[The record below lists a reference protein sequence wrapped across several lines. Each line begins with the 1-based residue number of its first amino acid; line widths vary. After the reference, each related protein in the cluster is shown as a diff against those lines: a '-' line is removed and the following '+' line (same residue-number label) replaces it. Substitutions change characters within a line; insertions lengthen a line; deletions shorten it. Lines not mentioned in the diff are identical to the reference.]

1 MAKFK
6 PGQPKSPN
14 SGRKRGVKNRK
25 KLIPVEEIL
34 ATANFNPAEELM
46 KVLPT
51 LDPLD
56 KAKILLQLLDY
67 YCPKVKPIEVPA
79 PAPEPDPA
87 KETLKNTDTAQLVS
101 LIKAQ

>member
-1 MAKFK
+1 MAFEKGK
-6 PGQPKSPN
+6 PRPAN
-14 SGRKRGVKNRK
+14 AGRRKGTKNRK

-46 KVLPT
+46 KVLPS
-51 LDPLD
+51 LEPLD
-56 KAKILLQLLDY
+56 RAKILIQLLDY